1 MKVSIR
7 NRELLALI
15 HRMIMMAVAAW
26 GTVLTD
32 TWVVYPW
39 YRAKIPTSPKSI
51 LLSNESTA
59 QWHVFAIFMNITST
73 KWVAP

>member
-1 MKVSIR
+1 MSFS
-7 NRELLALI
+7 NRELRALI

-59 QWHVFAIFMNITST
+59 QWHVFSIFMNITST